1 MGVAVSYLCAQ
12 LRSALLMLPIEGFEG
27 RNINLLLFLMIVV
40 QTSDVLQYVFGKLFG
55 KHPIVPKLSPN
66 KTIEGFFGGIISASL
81 IGMML
86 WWATPFMVGCFFT
99 LFIPSLLTQALLAV
113 YVCQP

>member
-1 MGVAVSYLCAQ
+1 
-12 LRSALLMLPIEGFEG
+12 
-27 RNINLLLFLMIVV
+27 MIVV

-86 WWATPFMVGCFFT
+86 W
-99 LFIPSLLTQALLAV
+99 
-113 YVCQP
+113 

>member
-1 MGVAVSYLCAQ
+1 
-12 LRSALLMLPIEGFEG
+12 
-27 RNINLLLFLMIVV
+27 MIVV

-66 KTIEGFFGGIISASL
+66 KTIEGFFCGIYFSQ
-81 IGMML
+81 
-86 WWATPFMVGCFFT
+86 PYRDDVMVGKRPHGGPLFT
-99 LFIPSLLTQALLAV
+99 SLVITLSQALLAV

>member
-1 MGVAVSYLCAQ
+1 
-12 LRSALLMLPIEGFEG
+12 MLPIEVSFEG

-55 KHPIVPKLSPN
+55 KHPIAPKLSPN
-66 KTIEGFFGGIISASL
+66 KTIGRFLLAAFISASL

-86 WWATPFMVGCFFT
+86 WWANAFHMVGCFLLSLVIT
-99 LFIPSLLTQALLAV
+99 LSQALLAV
-113 YVCQP
+113 SCMSAIKEIVACKRFRYYD